1 MRGNWLIMLV
11 IAVVF
16 GAIAVVVANRWLAIQ
31 QQQGARVVPAEAV
44 ETATIVVAAGEL
56 GFGKALG
63 PQDLREIPWPKA
75 TIPEGY
81 YAKIADVT
89 GAGRRVILFPLGPNE
104 PVLNWKIS
112 GPDARG
118 SLSAIVEP
126 GLRAVAIRV
135 NDVVGV
141 AGFVLP
147 GDRVDVL
154 LTRNDDAN
162 SQVTDVLLQNVKVL
176 AVNQLANEK
185 ANEPTVA
192 KVATLEVTST
202 DAQKIALA
210 QTVGSLT
217 LSLRA
222 AGSLDQAPARR
233 VVVAELTSSSS
244 VYDEQVAA
252 RMAAEQMLN
261 TRIVGMEKNLAQLD
275 KEIQTTGS
283 QAEAALK
290 QREAE
295 LKQRITDLQAEFD
308 QRVKAS
314 GSRAD
319 EALNQRDEE
328 LKQRI
333 VALQAE
339 FDQRVKASGSRADEA
354 LNQRDEELKQRIVA
368 LQAEFDQRVK
378 ASGSRADEALNQRE
392 EELKQRIVALQ
403 AEFDQRVLATG
414 SQAAEALK
422 EQIAAVRADIETK
435 LLASGS
441 QAQEALKQQIAAVQK
456 QLDDK
461 LKASGQDD
469 ARLRERLTQ
478 LQDALRQ
485 SLDASNEGNE
495 ALRAKLLALEQS
507 LQQLTGKVIEPK
519 IVEREV
525 VPVVVDETL
534 TVNVIRAMK
543 AQSYSVPRETVAE

>member
-1 MRGNWLIMLV
+1 MRMNWLIMLV

-354 LNQRDEELKQRIVA
+354 LNQR
-368 LQAEFDQRVK
+368 
-378 ASGSRADEALNQRE
+378 E